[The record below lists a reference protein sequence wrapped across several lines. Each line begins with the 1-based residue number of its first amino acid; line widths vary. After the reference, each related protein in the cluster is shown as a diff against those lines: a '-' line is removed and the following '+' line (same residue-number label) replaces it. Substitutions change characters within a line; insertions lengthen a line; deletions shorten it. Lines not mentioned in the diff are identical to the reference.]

1 MNEGRC
7 WWWAAPAMR
16 ARYADNWMQ
25 RTSRTPYPWRRQPE
39 KRWRATLK
47 GRCAVV
53 VWSTGRWSP
62 AKRKPYCWVI
72 DASHPYAEMV
82 SHNLLRACET
92 AGVLLSRYQR
102 PDQLSNLTHPLL
114 YTARS
119 IADACEIA
127 RRFGPRVLLT
137 TGSKIW
143 PSGVPGWRKN
153 VAGARTARGGGDST
167 LQRTG
172 VRRWRNFRSVWAVQ
186 R

>member
-1 MNEGRC
+1 
-7 WWWAAPAMR
+7 
-16 ARYADNWMQ
+16 
-25 RTSRTPYPWRRQPE
+25 
-39 KRWRATLK
+39 
-47 GRCAVV
+47 
-53 VWSTGRWSP
+53 
-62 AKRKPYCWVI
+62 
-72 DASHPYAEMV
+72 MV

-102 PDQLSNLTHPLL
+102 PEQLSNLTHPLL

-137 TGSKIW
+137 TGSKDLA
-143 PSGVPGWRKN
+143 VWRAGLAEN